1 MTPTCTAPTQTDFAT
16 RYKYKLMR
24 EPDNTLNMRYE
35 KYATR
40 YGFTLTESIVVV
52 FIVSLFVMLAQMNFS
67 GVLRKNT
74 FKAQVQDFIS
84 TMQMAVSAA
93 AESSRRYEVI
103 IDLTE
108 QSYMLRE
115 ITSPDIFA
123 DVLEEEI
130 IVENYFSENC
140 WVEYVLFD
148 DYDLTSD
155 EGLSFTNEGRAMFRA
170 GHSGWQYGGVIV
182 LLDEDERPYT
192 IVVNRINRTVILQ
205 EDEIEPLTMRSQDEI
220 PF

>member
-1 MTPTCTAPTQTDFAT
+1 MTPTYTAPTQTDFVAMYKYNLMCEPDGIGNT
-16 RYKYKLMR
+16 RYEMR
-24 EPDNTLNMRYE
+24 TVRSGL
-35 KYATR
+35 
-40 YGFTLTESIVVV
+40 TLTETIVVV

-67 GVLRKNT
+67 GVLRKST
-74 FKAQVQDFIS
+74 FKAQVQDFVS
-84 TMQMAVSAA
+84 TMQMAVNAA
-93 AESSRRYEVI
+93 AESNRRYEVI

-140 WVEYVLFD
+140 WLEYVLFD
-148 DYDLTSD
+148 DYEIAS
-155 EGLSFTNEGRAMFRA
+155 EESFSFTNEGRAMFRA

-182 LLDEDERPYT
+182 LLDEDDRAYT
-192 IVVNRINRTVILQ
+192 VVVNRINKTVILQ
-205 EDEIEPLTMRSQDEI
+205 EGEIEPLTPRSQNEI

>member
-1 MTPTCTAPTQTDFAT
+1 MTPTCTAPTQTDFVT
-16 RYKYKLMR
+16 RYKYKLTH
-24 EPDNTLNMRYE
+24 EQDNTHNMRYE
-35 KYATR
+35 KCTAR

-148 DYDLTSD
+148 DYEFD
-155 EGLSFTNEGRAMFRA
+155 ENLSFTNEGRAMFRA

-182 LLDEDERPYT
+182 LLDEDDRPYT

-205 EDEIEPLTMRSQDEI
+205 EGEIEPLTMRSQDEI

>member
-1 MTPTCTAPTQTDFAT
+1 MTPTCTAPMQTNFVTRDKYNLMRERDGIGNT
-16 RYKYKLMR
+16 RYKIR
-24 EPDNTLNMRYE
+24 T
-35 KYATR
+35 TR

-67 GVLRKNT
+67 GVFRKNA
-74 FKAQVQDFIS
+74 FKAQVQDFVS
-84 TMQMAVSAA
+84 TMQMAVNTA
-93 AESSRRYEVI
+93 AESNRRYEVI

-140 WVEYVLFD
+140 WIEYVLFD
-148 DYDLTSD
+148 DYELASK
-155 EGLSFTNEGRAMFRA
+155 ESYSFTNEGRAMFRA

-182 LLDEDERPYT
+182 LLDEDDRPYT

-205 EDEIEPLTMRSQDEI
+205 EGEIEPLTPRSQNEI

>member
-1 MTPTCTAPTQTDFAT
+1 MTPTYTAPTQTDFVARDKYNLMCEPDGIRNT
-16 RYKYKLMR
+16 RYETR
-24 EPDNTLNMRYE
+24 T
-35 KYATR
+35 TR
-40 YGFTLTESIVVV
+40 YGLTLTETIVVV

-67 GVLRKNT
+67 GVLRKST
-74 FKAQVQDFIS
+74 FKAQVQDFVS
-84 TMQMAVSAA
+84 TMQMTVNAA
-93 AESSRRYEVI
+93 AESNRRYEVI

-130 IVENYFSENC
+130 IIENYFGENC
-140 WVEYVLFD
+140 WLEYVLFD
-148 DYDLTSD
+148 DYELAS
-155 EGLSFTNEGRAMFRA
+155 EVSFTNEGRAMFRA

-182 LLDEDERPYT
+182 LLDEDDRAYT
-192 IVVNRINRTVILQ
+192 VVVNRINRTVILQ
-205 EDEIEPLTMRSQDEI
+205 EGEIEPLTPRSQNEI

>member
-1 MTPTCTAPTQTDFAT
+1 MTPTCTAPMQTDFAT
-16 RYKYKLMR
+16 RHKYKLMH
-24 EPDNTLNMRYE
+24 EQDNTHNMRYE
-35 KYATR
+35 NCTAR
-40 YGFTLTESIVVV
+40 YGFTLAESIVVV

-130 IVENYFSENC
+130 IVENYFSDNC

-182 LLDEDERPYT
+182 LLDEDDRPYT

-205 EDEIEPLTMRSQDEI
+205 EGEIEPLTMRSQDEI